1 MVHRGEAKKQKE
13 YMAIRKFLLWNT
25 IWKSSFDA
33 QSGSSSSGSLAFFS
47 VKSVFEHSW
56 GAIIKQI
63 QSLYGSTL
71 FINASSWKTLFLTL
85 LASSSLQQTFLEL
98 NLQMTKTEQNWRS
111 LRPSRGWLRQRRE
124 EKFAKKHVMQS
135 LFCTT
140 KTMNTIYVPY
150 IQKQFFSLSFS
161 LKPT

>member
-1 MVHRGEAKKQKE
+1 MEV
-13 YMAIRKFLLWNT
+13 L
-25 IWKSSFDA
+25 
-33 QSGSSSSGSLAFFS
+33 
-47 VKSVFEHSW
+47 
-56 GAIIKQI
+56 
-63 QSLYGSTL
+63 TL

-140 KTMNTIYVPY
+140 KTMNTIYRVFR
-150 IQKQFFSLSFS
+150 QKLDTFRRLQLGRWPSYHAGHHLIGCRTSRSFFWGAARQGPTSFDRAIAFF
-161 LKPT
+161 LKKSVFFANFYQTHLWYF